1 MMDNDIVKNVELI
14 NKLPGLIKV
23 KKEVKSIVDFLL
35 TSKEREKEG
44 LGNSTTITN
53 HLIFTG
59 NPGTGKTT
67 VARIIA
73 NIYRDLGLIRDGKLI
88 EVTRSD
94 LVVSEKG
101 ETAKR
106 SAEKYN
112 NAIDNVLFIDEA
124 YTLINKND
132 PNDNG
137 QEAIDELLKFMED
150 YRDRIIVIVA
160 GYEKE
165 MSKFINSNAGLV
177 SRFKK
182 KILFEDY
189 NFLDL
194 YQIFYKFCKDNNY
207 TVSNDANECLRN
219 ACKKVIKMAGEKYS
233 NGRDIRRFFESC
245 IETQASRLVEI
256 ENKSKAN
263 LMMIKK
269 KDIETAINNFN

>member
-1 MMDNDIVKNVELI
+1 MMDNEIVKNVDLI
-14 NKLPGLIKV
+14 NKLPGLLKV
-23 KKEVKSIVDFLL
+23 KKEVKSLVNFLS

-44 LGNSTTITN
+44 LGNSTVVTN

-73 NIYRDLGLIRDGKLI
+73 NIYRDLGLIAEGKLI
-88 EVTRSD
+88 EITRSD
-94 LVVSEKG
+94 LVFPGKG

-137 QEAIDELLKFMED
+137 QEAIDELLKYMED

-160 GYEKE
+160 GYKKE
-165 MSKFINSNAGLV
+165 MLTFINSNAGLA

-182 KILFEDY
+182 EILFEDY
-189 NFLDL
+189 KFLDL
-194 YQIFYKFCKDNNY
+194 YQIFYKFCRDSNY
-207 TVSNDANECLRN
+207 AIANDANECLKD
-219 ACKKVIKMAGEKYS
+219 ACKKIIELTGEKYS
-233 NGRDIRRFFESC
+233 NGRDIRRFFEGC
-245 IETQASRLVEI
+245 IETQASRLVKI
-256 ENKSKAN
+256 ENKSKAD

-269 KDIETAINNFN
+269 KDVENTINDFS